1 MDMFMPNKAHITFPS
16 HSLKMAIHFPRFIV
30 KQISGRSRSL
40 VSSFT
45 VSC

>member
-1 MDMFMPNKAHITFPS
+1 MDVFMPNKAHITFPS

-45 VSC
+45 VLC